1 LGAFAA
7 IRLFGRARAIIFDD
21 RNFSGARQ
29 KVLVDVGDLR
39 QYRVSQKPG
48 HTWNNRVSPIRVQ

>member
-1 LGAFAA
+1 LGAFAV

-48 HTWNNRVSPIRVQ
+48 HTWNNRVSSIRVQ